1 MAALV
6 EAFGVGLGLAYAA
19 GHDLMVR
26 EAAPVD
32 IAPMTDVQFRASVAA
47 YRWPG
52 NEAWADS
59 VHHGV
64 FWRLWESRIGA
75 PRTWSGVALI
85 GGAVAGTAHV
95 RPWASD
101 DLDAA
106 CTAELNAVYVDPHAQ
121 GTGIGRRLNDA
132 ALTRHVDLGYTDVR
146 LHVIEHNHRGQ
157 DFWQHLGWRRDGGVR
172 EVTGSGGMI
181 EHRYRISAEA
191 LEGDR

>member
-1 MAALV
+1 M
-6 EAFGVGLGLAYAA
+6 
-19 GHDLMVR
+19 
-26 EAAPVD
+26 
-32 IAPMTDVQFRASVAA
+32 
-47 YRWPG
+47 
-52 NEAWADS
+52 
-59 VHHGV
+59 
-64 FWRLWESRIGA
+64 
-75 PRTWSGVALI
+75 
-85 GGAVAGTAHV
+85 AGTAHV

-132 ALTRHVDLGYTDVR
+132 ALIAARDLGYTDVR